1 MQTLIK
7 TLATLIW
14 LLTLLCGTAPAQNV
28 FIESQRCRDGYCQRG
43 ESSGTI
49 IHSEAGWSYVLT
61 VAHGNGEPGET
72 LTVCGTEADIVARDP
87 QIDLSLLRFR
97 FATDLVATIGND
109 LQPGQQAWLFTFRG
123 RKADRKAVTVIDRQW
138 VTGVARQGDS
148 GGSVHAARRTI
159 GGVVVGVS
167 GNQTYV
173 VPASVCRRFVA
184 AHLSGWKASAD
195 AGQPAAAESVPSTQG
210 ETQDASQQP
219 AAGDTRYERSK
230 ENTPKFEQP
239 PGTVKDSLPVPS
251 SASDPARP
259 ETGTRPS
266 TAPETGSMPGGQPA
280 QQEASQPGQPA
291 GAADRRQHARDV
303 GGKVVDAADSILS
316 SPWVQAAILGASGG
330 TGAAGLAGWQ
340 MLMAYRRRRQNTVPA
355 SPPSQPSPPQGGDGD
370 SPDGFPELRLHDR
383 DTTEAREH
391 LRLGQLEG
399 RNPLLD
405 ALVGMSFDDLLT
417 RDLDNP
423 EMPSELQQ
431 YARALRDEVRQR
443 VDAAAPLST
452 GKPYSDS
459 WRGTHATG

>member
-1 MQTLIK
+1 MQTTIR
-7 TLATLIW
+7 TIATLLW
-14 LLTLLCGTAPAQNV
+14 LLALLCGAASAQNV
-28 FIESQRCRDGYCQRG
+28 FIESQLCRNGYCQRG

-72 LTVCGTEADIVARDP
+72 LTVCGSEADIIARDP

-159 GGVVVGVS
+159 GGVVVGVTE
-167 GNQTYV
+167 NRTYV

-184 AHLSGWKASAD
+184 ANLPQWKASAD

-210 ETQDASQQP
+210 TVQDEPQQP
-219 AAGDTRYERSK
+219 AAGEIKRYER
-230 ENTPKFEQP
+230 TDQQAQP
-239 PGTVKDSLPVPS
+239 PPAQSQSGSAEKPESPGTPVRTAEPAGTPSGDTDAAVGPAPAADRLERVGDAAESFLSDPLVQAGIWAAVGVATGGTGLAAKPYVGAAWAVICAERRRRKKKKAGHS
-251 SASDPARP
+251 SAAAPDP
-259 ETGTRPS
+259 
-266 TAPETGSMPGGQPA
+266 PA
-280 QQEASQPGQPA
+280 AQEAS
-291 GAADRRQHARDV
+291 
-303 GGKVVDAADSILS
+303 
-316 SPWVQAAILGASGG
+316 
-330 TGAAGLAGWQ
+330 
-340 MLMAYRRRRQNTVPA
+340 
-355 SPPSQPSPPQGGDGD
+355 GD
-370 SPDGFPELRLHDR
+370 SPEGFPELRLHDR

-405 ALVGMSFDDLLT
+405 SLMGMSFDDVLQ

-423 EMPSELQQ
+423 EMPPELQQ

-443 VDAAAPLST
+443 IDAAAPLST

-459 WRGTHATG
+459 WRGTNATG